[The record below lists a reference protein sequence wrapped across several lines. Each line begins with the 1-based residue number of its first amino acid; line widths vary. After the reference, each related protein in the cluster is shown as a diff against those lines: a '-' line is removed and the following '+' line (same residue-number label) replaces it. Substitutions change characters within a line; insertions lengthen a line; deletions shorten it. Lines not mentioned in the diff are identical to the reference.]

1 MQSSSFHLEL
11 VNLAAS
17 IADMKQEQ
25 YDEILTTTAL
35 ISLLIDKGILSE
47 HELLTKK
54 QAMNTTLESVITR
67 SLYPTE

>member
-1 MQSSSFHLEL
+1 MQSSFQLEL

-25 YDEILTTTAL
+25 YDECLTTAAL
-35 ISLLIDKGILSE
+35 ISLLIDKGIFTE

-54 QAMNTTLESVITR
+54 QTIDATLESFIPR
-67 SLYPTE
+67 SLYPME